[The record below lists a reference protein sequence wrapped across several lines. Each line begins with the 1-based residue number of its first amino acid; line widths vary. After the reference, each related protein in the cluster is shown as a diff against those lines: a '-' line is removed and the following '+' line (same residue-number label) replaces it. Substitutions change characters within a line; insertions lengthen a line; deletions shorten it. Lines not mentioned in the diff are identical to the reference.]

1 MFSGLPLGHAFDA
14 GYHGAIEHGLCLL
27 GELDVGDTA
36 VGLDHKGHFAGA
48 VELQP
53 LCCAGIDDVVIEKF
67 HHCFVSAGELRHLFY
82 HFGGGELRPFDGE
95 IGLIGIV
102 MDVLVYELAA
112 VDLFAVVRSVNADGG
127 GDRAAIDDDGR
138 GVFSAGCGG
147 NFHCSSTYGNVFAFE
162 AVACLDRFEVFDLFV
177 DFGADFLYFLVNK
190 IAQYTGNDG
199 QHEENSEEDHP
210 HAPIALAGLL
220 AEHVSAVLLIAV
232 FEHQVVPL
240 ARK

>member
-1 MFSGLPLGHAFDA
+1 M
-14 GYHGAIEHGLCLL
+14 
-27 GELDVGDTA
+27 
-36 VGLDHKGHFAGA
+36 
-48 VELQP
+48 
-53 LCCAGIDDVVIEKF
+53 
-67 HHCFVSAGELRHLFY
+67 RHLFH
-82 HFGGGELRPFDGE
+82 HFGGGELRSFDGE
-95 IGLIGIV
+95 IGLIGV
-102 MDVLVYELAA
+102 VVDVLVDELAA

-138 GVFSAGCGG
+138 GVSPAGGGG
-147 NFHCSSTYGNVFAFE
+147 NFHRSATYRNVLALE
-162 AVACLDRFEVFDLFV
+162 AVACFDRFEVFDLFV
-177 DFGADFLYFLVNK
+177 DFGADFLHFFVDK
-190 IAQYTGNDG
+190 IAQYAGNDG